1 MAQEKGKGKGKGWG
15 DSQAL
20 SESLPADG
28 CVSGELS
35 TLWLDVPTSRG
46 LSMLENN
53 DWILHGLV
61 AWEILK

>member
-35 TLWLDVPTSRG
+35 TLG
-46 LSMLENN
+46 LMFPRVEAYQS
-53 DWILHGLV
+53 
-61 AWEILK
+61 